1 MGTRVLRVVA
11 MALMLALALA
21 LMLVLVLAARGDRS
35 SGAASPFTSTDI
47 TAVDWGRDFHLTDHN
62 GVPRRLA
69 DFKGKAVMLFF
80 GYIHCPDICPTTLA
94 DMAAVVKQLGADGER
109 VQGLF
114 VTVDPRRDTPQ
125 VLAQFVPAFHPR
137 FLGLYA
143 DEGTTA
149 ALAKDFKIYY
159 SAQPGDAQ
167 GNYMVDHSVGV
178 FVFDPRGR
186 LRLLVAGP
194 RKVAAMAADV
204 ALLLKE

>member
-1 MGTRVLRVVA
+1 MSTRVLRVVA
-11 MALMLALALA
+11 SALALT
-21 LMLVLVLAARGDRS
+21 LVLAACCDRS
-35 SGAASPFTSTDI
+35 SGAAAPFTSTDI
-47 TAVDWGRDFHLTDHN
+47 TSVEWGRDLQLTDHN
-62 GVPRRLA
+62 GVPRR
-69 DFKGKAVMLFF
+69 
-80 GYIHCPDICPTTLA
+80 LA

-125 VLAQFVPAFHPR
+125 VLTQFVPAFHPR

-159 SAQPGDAQ
+159 SAQPADAR
-167 GNYMVDHSVGV
+167 GNYTIDHSGV
-178 FVFDPRGR
+178 VFIFDPRGR
-186 LRLLVAGP
+186 QRLIVGGQ
-194 RKVAAMAADV
+194 RNVAAMAADV